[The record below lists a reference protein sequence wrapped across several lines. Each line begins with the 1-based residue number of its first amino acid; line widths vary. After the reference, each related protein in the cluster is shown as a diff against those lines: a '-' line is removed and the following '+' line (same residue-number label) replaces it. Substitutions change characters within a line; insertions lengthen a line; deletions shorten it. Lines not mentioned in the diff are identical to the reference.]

1 MQINLNKLHAVS
13 YELREWKSRINT
25 MYLNSKE
32 RRLLQ
37 TKYKASILAPISRVH
52 IKLDKETEELFI
64 LTLEDIVRFDSL
76 IKEKAIAMPAVLL
89 RSESASSSQ
98 IERLTASAKNIAIAE
113 IGGHTKDNAII
124 VASNISSMKNAMEKT
139 SEITIKS
146 ILKIHKILCSNFM
159 PKQAGKFRKEQVWI
173 GTRGNIPHTAD
184 FVPPHHSRIQQ
195 YMKDFI
201 KLTERNDI
209 HPIILSAI
217 VHAQFETIH
226 PFADGNGRVG
236 RILIQM
242 LLANKGLI
250 RTATIPLSAGLL
262 ANKNEYYQALN
273 DYRAG
278 NYLPIIKQICIS
290 VSQAINASWE
300 TAGKIEKLRNE
311 WFGNL
316 NARRDSVVWKIVDY
330 LFEQPVINAQVVSLK
345 FGVAD
350 ISARTA
356 IETLLKAGIIKQVKE
371 QKRNV
376 LYFANEITDIMDNFS
391 KNIAIRR

>member
-1 MQINLNKLHAVS
+1 MQITLNKLSAVS
-13 YELREWKSRINT
+13 YELCEWKSHINT
-25 MYLNSKE
+25 MYLNSNE
-32 RRLLQ
+32 RLLSQ
-37 TKYKASILAPISRVH
+37 TKYKASVLAPISKIH
-52 IKLDKETEELFI
+52 IKLDKETEELFN
-64 LTLEDIVRFDSL
+64 LALEDIVRFDSL

-113 IGGHTKDNAII
+113 LGGHTKDNAVI
-124 VASNISSMKNAMEKT
+124 VASNISSMKSAMEKT
-139 SEITIKS
+139 GEITLKS
-146 ILKIHKILCSNFM
+146 ILKIHKILCSKFM

-184 FVPPHHSRIQQ
+184 FVPPHHSRILQ

-201 KLTERNDI
+201 EFTERNDI

-217 VHAQFETIH
+217 AHAQFETIH

-262 ANKNEYYQALN
+262 ASKDEYYQALN

-290 VSQAINASWE
+290 ASQAINASWE

-316 NARRDSVVWKIVDY
+316 KARRDSVVWKVVDY
-330 LFEQPVINAQVVSLK
+330 LFEQPVINAQTVSIK

-391 KNIAIRR
+391 KSIAIRR

>member
-1 MQINLNKLHAVS
+1 MPLNLNKIAAVS

-32 RRLLQ
+32 RLLSQ
-37 TKYKASILAPISRVH
+37 TKYKASVLAPISEIH
-52 IKLDKETEELFI
+52 IKLDKETEELFN
-64 LTLEDIVRFDSL
+64 LALEDIVRFDSL

-113 IGGHTKDNAII
+113 MGGYTKDNAVL
-124 VASNISSMKNAMEKT
+124 VASNISSMKAAMEKT
-139 SEITIKS
+139 GEITIKS
-146 ILKIHKILCSNFM
+146 ILKIHKILCSKFI
-159 PKQAGKFRKEQVWI
+159 PEQAGKFREEQVWI

-184 FVPPHHSRIQQ
+184 FVPPHHSRIKQ
-195 YMKDFI
+195 YMKDLI
-201 KLTERNDI
+201 KFMERNDI

-217 VHAQFETIH
+217 AHAQFETIH

-236 RILIQM
+236 RILIQT

-262 ANKNEYYQALN
+262 ASKSKYYQAL
-273 DYRAG
+273 DYYRTG

-290 VSQAINASWE
+290 ASQAINASWE
-300 TAGKIEKLRNE
+300 TAGKIEKLRDE

-316 NARRDSVVWKIVDY
+316 KARRDSVVWKVVDY
-330 LFEQPVINAQVVSLK
+330 LFEQPVINAQTVSLK

-350 ISARTA
+350 ISARAA

-376 LYFANEITDIMDNFS
+376 LYFANEITALMDNFS

>member
-1 MQINLNKLHAVS
+1 MRINLNKIAAVS
-13 YELREWKSRINT
+13 YELCEWKSRINT

-32 RRLLQ
+32 MLLSQ
-37 TKYKASILAPISRVH
+37 TKYKASVLAPISEIH
-52 IKLDKETEELFI
+52 IKLDKETEELFN
-64 LTLEDIVRFDSL
+64 LALEDIVRFDSL

-113 IGGHTKDNAII
+113 IGGYTKDNAVL
-124 VASNISSMKNAMEKT
+124 VASNISSMKAAMEKT
-139 SEITIKS
+139 GEISINS
-146 ILKIHKILCSNFM
+146 ILKIHKILCSKFI
-159 PKQAGKFRKEQVWI
+159 PEQAGKFREEQVWI

-184 FVPPHHSRIQQ
+184 FVPPHHSRIKQ

-201 KLTERNDI
+201 KFTERNDI

-217 VHAQFETIH
+217 AHAQFETIH

-236 RILIQM
+236 RILIQT

-290 VSQAINASWE
+290 ASQAINASWE

-316 NARRDSVVWKIVDY
+316 KARRDSVVWKIVDY
-330 LFEQPVINAQVVSLK
+330 LFEQPVINAQTVSLK

-350 ISARTA
+350 ISARAA

-376 LYFANEITDIMDNFS
+376 LYYANEVTDIMDNFS